1 MITTATRAAVAAFLG
16 LVLTVAAWAADAN
29 ATGKWNWTV
38 KFGDNEVMQSVELKQ
53 DGEKLT
59 GTFTGRNNSK
69 SEVKDGKIDKDGN
82 LSFYVTR
89 EINGEEIKI
98 NYKGKLKDADHI
110 EGKASLNIGGEDRT
124 FDWDPVKAK
133 S

>member
-1 MITTATRAAVAAFLG
+1 MIITAKRWAAAAA
-16 LVLTVAAWAADAN
+16 LVVLLAAAAWAADAN
-29 ATGKWNWTV
+29 ATGKWTWTV

-110 EGKASLNIGGEDRT
+110 EGKASLNLNGEDRT
-124 FDWDPVKAK
+124 FDWNPVRAKA
-133 S
+133 